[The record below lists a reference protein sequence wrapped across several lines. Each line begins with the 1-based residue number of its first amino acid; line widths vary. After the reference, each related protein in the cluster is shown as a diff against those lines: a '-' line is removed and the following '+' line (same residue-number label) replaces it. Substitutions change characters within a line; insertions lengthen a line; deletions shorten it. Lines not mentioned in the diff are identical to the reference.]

1 MLFGFFVLG
10 LDVDGPRPDFRYIMF
25 TSYPTRWNMWTA
37 KKQLTSTDPPC
48 WPQEQAG
55 PLWWVFA
62 RVWFLQMP
70 PPMQGK
76 QSNKISLCHLHVK
89 KMQGDIHT
97 GTFITESNGFFHE
110 SFLGSDFLFGSS
122 FHLSQVLIR
131 SKLFI
136 RSMILIGPSFH
147 LVQVFMRCKLF
158 IWS

>member
-1 MLFGFFVLG
+1 
-10 LDVDGPRPDFRYIMF
+10 
-25 TSYPTRWNMWTA
+25 
-37 KKQLTSTDPPC
+37 
-48 WPQEQAG
+48 
-55 PLWWVFA
+55 
-62 RVWFLQMP
+62 
-70 PPMQGK
+70 MQGK

-136 RSMILIGPSFH
+136 SSMILIGPSFH